1 MGGDLSSPIFYANRR
16 RIKMKQIVSTVNGW
30 VSDLTDMLL
39 GLIVLGVAI
48 GILFD
53 DYFGVIGGIGN
64 LMSEVGE
71 KGLAG
76 LVALVLVVIWYK
88 K

>member
-1 MGGDLSSPIFYANRR
+1 
-16 RIKMKQIVSTVNGW
+16 MKQLVSTVNGW

-64 LMSEVGE
+64 LMNEVGE